1 MLRWEYGIHAVGPAP
16 RSAHAP
22 RADRAARGHRCAG
35 LDAPGGSLR
44 DVRRIRAHGR
54 ITRAQPRSHR
64 DSRRREPH
72 HRPRRA
78 RERARPLR
86 AVPPGRARARALL
99 TRLPA
104 PRTDRRR
111 RGEGRFQG
119 WTPHTH
125 HAKGR
130 RTRHPPDRCTVTRR
144 IDAGE
149 MIRRFALSAV
159 FVVAGFTAG
168 LVLTGRLRSAS
179 DSRASDSRA
188 DTAQAPAASAPRP
201 AAQASPAPQVGGPD
215 FTRIVAQTVKGVVNI
230 SSLQVVRR
238 TNSPFANDPFFSYFF
253 GDQDA
258 FGSRDRRSLSL
269 GSGVIVSEDGYVVTN
284 NHVVGENLRAVR
296 EVTVALAD
304 KRESHGT
311 IIGTDPATDIAL
323 LKIDVKGLPVVPWGN
338 STKLQVGEW
347 VLAIGSPF
355 QLSQTVTAGIVS
367 ATGRANVGFAEY
379 EDFIQT
385 DAAINPG
392 NSGGALINT
401 RGELVGINTGIF
413 SQSGGYQ
420 GIGFAIPSNLARHIV
435 DDLRK
440 YGEVKR
446 GSVDF
451 RVDNMALE

>member
-1 MLRWEYGIHAVGPAP
+1 
-16 RSAHAP
+16 
-22 RADRAARGHRCAG
+22 
-35 LDAPGGSLR
+35 
-44 DVRRIRAHGR
+44 
-54 ITRAQPRSHR
+54 
-64 DSRRREPH
+64 
-72 HRPRRA
+72 
-78 RERARPLR
+78 
-86 AVPPGRARARALL
+86 
-99 TRLPA
+99 
-104 PRTDRRR
+104 
-111 RGEGRFQG
+111 
-119 WTPHTH
+119 
-125 HAKGR
+125 
-130 RTRHPPDRCTVTRR
+130 
-144 IDAGE
+144 
-149 MIRRFALSAV
+149 MIRRFVLSAA

-179 DSRASDSRA
+179 DSRAEV
-188 DTAQAPAASAPRP
+188 AQAPAATAPRP
-201 AAQASPAPQVGGPD
+201 AAQVSPAPQVGGPD
-215 FTRIVAQTVKGVVNI
+215 FTRIAAQTVKGVVNI

-253 GDQDA
+253 GDQDV

-311 IIGTDPATDIAL
+311 IIGTDPAADIAL

-338 STKLQVGEW
+338 SSKLQVAEW

-401 RGELVGINTGIF
+401 RGELVGINTGIV

-420 GIGFAIPSNLARHIV
+420 GIGFAVPSILARRIV
-435 DDLRK
+435 EDLMK
-440 YGEVKR
+440 YGEVRR
-446 GSVDF
+446 GTISGISIEQLTPEVARQLNLAGTSGALVIQSARNSDAYGAGLRRGDVIVSFNGQQVDDPSQLFRLVADAAIGSTATVSVLRDG
-451 RVDNMALE
+451 RTTNLKMPIVSSSRSRQ